1 MSDEIDSGLNFDNS
15 YAEQLVGFYTSNQ
28 GDKAPSPSIIAFNQ
42 SLARS
47 LGLDLD
53 KLSQRQLAAILSGG
67 THIKGATPLAQVYAG
82 HQFGIFSPQLGD
94 GRSILL
100 AEVLDDSGLRRDI
113 HLKGSGRTAY
123 SRSGDGK
130 AGIGPVL
137 REYLMAEAMQQL
149 NVPTTRA
156 LSVVSTGE
164 KIQRHKPLAG
174 AVLARVA
181 SSHVRVGTFEY
192 FADRGQTDQVKQLA
206 DYVINRHF
214 PQSSLSPLTQSHCY
228 LQLLSE
234 VCKSQAALVSKWM
247 NLGFVHGVMN
257 TDNMSICGET
267 IDYGPCAFIDSYD
280 PKALFSSIDSQGR
293 YRYNNQAP
301 AALWNLARLGE
312 TLLPLIGT
320 QAKQTIEQ
328 AFNVS
333 NDFSA
338 NYRQQ
343 WLERMRRKLAIY
355 NEESEDLALALTLM
369 NSFQLNYQKFWLDGV
384 RSKLG
389 LSNAEPEDKKLADD
403 LLEIMAAQ
411 KVDYTRLFRAL
422 AQAVTGLQGPATDLF
437 SHPLVFEQWLQR
449 WSDRRERDP
458 QTPVARAAAM
468 NLVNPIYIPRNHL
481 VEQAIKAAEE
491 QADYGPFEKLQRV
504 LNQPFT
510 EREGLGEYAAA
521 AGDASAR
528 YTTYCGT

>member
-1 MSDEIDSGLNFDNS
+1 MSNEIDSGLNFDNS
-15 YAEQLVGFYTSNQ
+15 YAEQLTGFYSQSQ
-28 GDKAPSPSIIAFNQ
+28 GDKAPAPVLIAFNQ
-42 SLARS
+42 PLANS
-47 LGLDLD
+47 LGLETDN
-53 KLSQRQLAAILSGG
+53 LSERQLAAMLSGG
-67 THIKGATPLAQVYAG
+67 TQIKDAAPLAQVYAG

-100 AEVLDDSGLRRDI
+100 AEVLDKSAERRDI
-113 HLKGSGRTAY
+113 HLKGSGPTAY
-123 SRSGDGK
+123 SRAGDGK
-130 AGIGPVL
+130 ASIGVIL
-137 REYLMAEAMQQL
+137 REYLMAEAMAQL

-164 KIQRHKPLAG
+164 SIKRHKPLAG

-192 FADRGQTDQVKQLA
+192 FADRGQTDSVKLLA

-214 PQSSLSPLTQSHCY
+214 PQQNTNSRAANNCY
-228 LQLLSE
+228 LRLLSE
-234 VCKSQAALVSKWM
+234 VCKSQAALIAKWM

-267 IDYGPCAFIDSYD
+267 LDYGPCAFIDNYD

-301 AALWNLARLGE
+301 AALWNLARFGE
-312 TLLPLIGT
+312 TLLPLISAE
-320 QAKQTIEQ
+320 AKQSLQQ

-333 NDFSA
+333 NGFAA
-338 NYRQQ
+338 NYRQK

-355 NEESEDLALALTLM
+355 NEEPEDLALAMTLM
-369 NSFQLNYQKFWLDGV
+369 NSFEVNYQKFWLQGM

-389 LSNAEPEDKKLADD
+389 LSNAEAGDRKFADD
-403 LLEIMAAQ
+403 LLEMMGAQ
-411 KVDYTRLFRAL
+411 KVDYTQLFRAL
-422 AQAVTGLQGPATDLF
+422 AKVVSGESGPAINLF
-437 SHPLVFEQWLQR
+437 TQPQVFEQWLQC
-449 WSDRRERDP
+449 WAERRERDR
-458 QTPVARAAAM
+458 QTPAIRAAAM
-468 NLVNPIYIPRNHL
+468 NAVNPIYIPRNHL

-491 QADYGPFEKLQRV
+491 QGDYSLFEKLHWV
-504 LNQPFT
+504 LSQPFT
-510 EREGLGEYAAA
+510 EREGLDKFACAPA
-521 AGDASAR
+521 DSTAR